1 MNVNEKGAVGL
12 IEVIR
17 DLTKKGYECFTPIH
31 DYSKVDLIVMNKDSQ
46 LLKLQIKY
54 RTTVRDK
61 IDVGFHSVVNSKKV
75 PMDLSVIDGWAVYC
89 PEVDKV
95 VYVHKS
101 EINSELNGF
110 SFRLRPGKATF
121 NTSNGKTRVKL
132 FDEFGDVAEWPK
144 AAGC

>member
-17 DLTKKGYECFTPIH
+17 DLAKKGYECFTPIH
-31 DYSKVDLIVMNKDSQ
+31 DYSKVDLIAMDKSARA
-46 LLKLQIKY
+46 LKIQIKY
-54 RTTVRDK
+54 RTTFRNK
-61 IDVGFHSVVNSKKV
+61 IEVGFNSVVNGKKV
-75 PMDLSVIDGWAVYC
+75 PMDLSAIDGWAIYC
-89 PEVDKV
+89 PEVEKV

-101 EINSELNGF
+101 EVNTKLGGF
-110 SFRLRPGKATF
+110 SFRLKPGKATF
-121 NTSNGKTRVKL
+121 NTRNGKTRLKL

>member
-31 DYSKVDLIVMNKDSQ
+31 DYSKVDLIAMDKFSQ
-46 LLKLQIKY
+46 TFKIQVKY
-54 RTTVRDK
+54 RTTFRNK
-61 IDVGFHSVVNSKKV
+61 IEVGFCSVVNGKKI
-75 PMDLSVIDGWAVYC
+75 PIDLSAIDGWAIYC
-89 PEVDKV
+89 PELDKV

-101 EINSELNGF
+101 EVNMELGGF
-110 SFRLRPGKATF
+110 SFRLEPGKNTF
-121 NTSNGKTRVKL
+121 NTSEGKARLKL
-132 FDEFGDVAEWPK
+132 FNEYGDVAEWPK

>member
-17 DLTKKGYECFTPIH
+17 DLAKKGYECFTPIH
-31 DYSKVDLIVMNKDSQ
+31 DYSKVDLIVMDKSANTFKI
-46 LLKLQIKY
+46 QIKY

-61 IDVGFHSVVNSKKV
+61 IEVGFHSVINGKKV
-75 PMDLSVIDGWAVYC
+75 PMDLSSIDGWAVFC
-89 PEVDKV
+89 PEIDKV

-101 EINSELNGF
+101 EINAELCGF
-110 SFRLRPGKATF
+110 SFRLEPGKATF
-121 NTSNGKTRVKL
+121 NTSEGRTRLKL
-132 FDEFGDVAEWPK
+132 YNEFGDVAEWPK